1 MKTLQ
6 QRINEKLKISISQII
21 GFKELIDLFSKSF
34 KTGIPVECEKIFGSK
49 PIFYAKNEQSINDKI
64 KKCDNKPI
72 DKIGFIEETNYHNAC
87 IFFIV
92 DGNDR
97 KAQPIGVQNYDDL
110 LSSIGSEYIIK
121 LKNYLTKNAKH

>member
-6 QRINEKLKISISQII
+6 QHITEKLKISTSQII
-21 GFKELIDLFSKSF
+21 EFKELIDLFSKSM
-34 KTGIPVECEKIFGSK
+34 KPGVPEDCEKIFGSK
-49 PIFYAKNEQSINDKI
+49 PIFYTQNDQTINDKI

-92 DGNDR
+92 DGDDR
-97 KAQPIGVQNYDDL
+97 NSQPIGVQNYEDL
-110 LSSIGSEYIIK
+110 LASIGSEYITK

>member
-6 QRINEKLKISISQII
+6 QHITEKLKISTSQII
-21 GFKELIDLFSKSF
+21 EFKELIDLFSKLM
-34 KTGIPVECEKIFGSK
+34 KPGVPEDCEKIFGSK
-49 PIFYAKNEQSINDKI
+49 PIFYTQNDQTLNDKI

-72 DKIGFIEETNYHNAC
+72 DKIGFIEETNYHSAC

-92 DGNDR
+92 DGDDR
-97 KAQPIGVQNYDDL
+97 NSQPIGVQNYEDL
-110 LSSIGSEYIIK
+110 LASIGSEYITK